1 MTITGAA
8 RLAAILGWP
17 VRHSRSPQLHGHWLD
32 RLGIDGAV
40 LPLAVRP
47 EDLAETFRLLPR
59 IGFAGWCLTIPH
71 KQAALGLVHRLT
83 RTARAIGSVNHVTVA
98 EDGALVGD
106 NTDAFGFLASL
117 QAGAPSWDP
126 AAAPAVV
133 IGAGGAA
140 RAVVWALRD
149 AGVREI
155 RVTNR
160 TPARAEGLATA
171 FGPSVSAIGWQ
182 DRAAALGGAGLL
194 VNTTSLG
201 MTGQPP
207 LDLDLGALPPSA
219 LVTDIVYSP
228 LETGLLA
235 AARARGTPVV
245 DGLGMLLHQARPL
258 FESWFGVDP
267 VVDDAVRTAVLG
279 SGGP

>member
-1 MTITGAA
+1 MMITGAA
-8 RLAAILGWP
+8 RLAAVLGWP
-17 VRHSRSPQLHGHWLD
+17 IRHSRSPQVHGHWLD

-47 EDLAETFRLLPR
+47 EDLADTFRLLPR
-59 IGFAGWCLTIPH
+59 IGLVGWCLTVPH
-71 KQAALGLVHRLT
+71 KEAALGLVHRLT
-83 RTARAIGSVNHVTVA
+83 PTAQAIGSINHVTVA
-98 EDGALVGD
+98 DDGALVGN
-106 NTDAFGFLASL
+106 NTDAFGFLASVR
-117 QAGAPSWDP
+117 AGAPGWDP

-149 AGVREI
+149 AGVTEI

-160 TPARAEGLATA
+160 TRARAEALAAA
-171 FGPSVSAIGWQ
+171 FGPSVAVIDWA
-182 DRAAALGGAGLL
+182 DRAEALAGAGLL

-201 MTGQPP
+201 MAGAPP
-207 LDLDLGALPPSA
+207 LDLELGALPRSTV
-219 LVTDIVYSP
+219 VTDIVYAP
-228 LETGLLA
+228 LETGLLT
-235 AARARGTPVV
+235 AARARGNPVV

-267 VVDDAVRTAVLG
+267 PVDQGLRAAVLG
-279 SGGP
+279 IGRS